1 MLGVVWRRRVTFLL
15 TFVLVMGTAAF
26 VTLRMEKVYETTAYL
41 YVTSA
46 DPNANDFEQVQS
58 NQVVTKTY
66 SELLQTVNIAR
77 SVAERLPFET
87 SGRELQSTTAIA
99 PVPESQL
106 IAIQAS
112 GASPR
117 NAQAVAD
124 TYAAVFIDSARRLTS
139 GTDSAAAAR
148 VTVAQGA
155 PLIDD
160 PVRPRPKLY
169 LAIAAL
175 LAAIAATGAAFL
187 RHRTDERL
195 EVDEVAN
202 EVVGLPLLGRIPR
215 ASEDVLGP
223 GSRAGPP
230 SAAQRQ
236 FDEAFRFA
244 LANLA
249 FVNRGSRPATLTVV
263 SHGQSEGKST
273 TCLGLARAA
282 QEFGIRTLLVD
293 GDLRRPRLSTMLSA
307 GPDRSTTGLS
317 SFLAGNEAMAMT
329 DATIRLDGQG
339 LSLLPSGPI
348 PPNPAALLGAGRLK
362 ELEERT
368 RKVFDLVLFDSPPLG
383 VAADASMI
391 SATTEGVVLVVDR
404 KRTKRTGLLRA
415 VEQLRRAHA
424 NVLGV
429 IINREDVSTDGEYYG
444 YTEADV
450 AAAEQPE
457 PLVGRRSE

>member
-1 MLGVVWRRRVTFLL
+1 MLGVIWRRLLTFLL
-15 TFVLVMGTAAF
+15 TFLLVMATATF
-26 VTLRMEKVYETTAYL
+26 VTLRMDKVYETTAYL

-66 SELLQTVNIAR
+66 SELLQTLNIAR

-87 SGRELQSTTAIA
+87 TGGELQAGTSIA

-106 IAIQAS
+106 IAIRSS

-117 NAQAVAD
+117 DAQAVAD
-124 TYAAVFIDSARRLTS
+124 TYAQVFIESARRLTS

-155 PLIDD
+155 PLIED
-160 PVRPRPKLY
+160 PVRPRPVLY

-175 LAAIAATGAAFL
+175 LAVIAATGAALL

-202 EVVGLPLLGRIPR
+202 EVAGLPLLGRIPR
-215 ASEDVLGP
+215 ASADIVGAEL
-223 GSRAGPP
+223 REGPP
-230 SAAQRQ
+230 SPAQRH

-249 FVNRGSRPATLTVV
+249 FVNRGSRPATLAIV
-263 SHGQSEGKST
+263 SPGQSEGKST

-282 QEFGIRTLLVD
+282 QEFGIRTLLID
-293 GDLRRPRLSTMLSA
+293 GDLRRPRLSTMLAA
-307 GPDRSTTGLS
+307 GPDRGSAGLS
-317 SFLAGNEAMAMT
+317 SFLASAEAMAVT
-329 DATIRLDGQG
+329 DATIRLDGPD

-391 SATTEGVVLVVDR
+391 SAATEGVVLVVDR

-429 IINREDVSTDGEYYG
+429 IINRDGESTGGEYYG
-444 YTEADV
+444 FTETELAG
-450 AAAEQPE
+450 AARPG
-457 PLVGRRSE
+457 PLVGRRAE